1 MKRTYCH
8 EVNDEEL
15 RQTIIRELYDKA
27 YAIAT
32 SGTMK
37 HEREDKF
44 NALEAEF
51 AARYSEEE
59 LIEKAPLIH
68 KYFHD
73 DVQKKA
79 MRNMILDEG
88 VRLDGRKTDEIRP
101 IWCEVGYLPAAHGS
115 AIFTRGETQSLTTV
129 TLGTKLDEK
138 VKDEVLVQ
146 GTEQFVLHYLSL
158 IHI

>member
-8 EVNDEEL
+8 EVNDEQL
-15 RQTIIRELYDKA
+15 RQTIISELYDKA

-37 HEREDKF
+37 HEREEKF

-59 LIEKAPLIH
+59 LAEKAPLIH

-88 VRLDGRKTDEIRP
+88 KRLDGRKTDEIRP
-101 IWCEVGYLPAAHGS
+101 IWCEVESEIHLSVCLTVNAVLLLMLRCLPVQTA
-115 AIFTRGETQSLTTV
+115 ETNSSPV
-129 TLGTKLDEK
+129 
-138 VKDEVLVQ
+138 
-146 GTEQFVLHYLSL
+146 
-158 IHI
+158 